1 MRAPEH
7 RYGSNNLILY
17 IALIVLAVIAVGAIV
32 FVLVGRGGSETN
44 QSQSMPAPTVS
55 APIVIPTAIPL
66 PATPVPEPEPVEDEG
81 SNVAKSEPQFAPD
94 IRIGEIL
101 SQGFVGINLPGN
113 YGTQAWYTFQIDTTT
128 RDITVYFAVY
138 DSNYDNIVRTVQ
150 IDKYTEGEE
159 ISNAQL
165 GIFYD
170 EGPARTVQFNRG
182 EGTITMTQNYAQP
195 FGPSLFSPDLRVA
208 LVNQRMSM
216 QDSSSNITTE
226 LQLDLTGLSDSEL
239 ILFKHKTP
247 DVVNRTLSEI
257 QALLKQIEDNRAK

>member
-7 RYGSNNLILY
+7 RYGTNNLILY
-17 IALIVLAVIAVGAIV
+17 IALVVLAVVAVGAIV
-32 FVLVGRGGSETN
+32 YVVVGRGSSEDAEPKN
-44 QSQSMPAPTVS
+44 IAVPTIA

-66 PATPVPEPEPVEDEG
+66 PATPVPAPASEEEASKSKKDEP
-81 SNVAKSEPQFAPD
+81 KFAPD
-94 IRIGEIL
+94 IQIGEVL
-101 SQGFVGINLPGN
+101 SQGFVGMNLPGN
-113 YGTQAWYTFQIDTTT
+113 YPTKAWYTFQIDTTT
-128 RDITVYFAVY
+128 REITVYFAVY
-138 DSNYDNIVRTVQ
+138 DSDYANIVRTVQ
-150 IDKYTEGEE
+150 IDQYTEGEE

-170 EGPARTVQFNRG
+170 EGPARTVQFNRA

-216 QDSSSNITTE
+216 QDASANIATE

-239 ILFKHKTP
+239 ILFKHTPP
-247 DVVNRTLSEI
+247 DVVKRTLSEI
-257 QALLKQIEDNRAK
+257 QSLLKQIEDNRVN

>member
-7 RYGSNNLILY
+7 RYGTNNIILY
-17 IALIVLAVIAVGAIV
+17 IALIVLAVVAVGAIAYV
-32 FVLVGRGGSETN
+32 VLGGRSDDASDSKN
-44 QSQSMPAPTVS
+44 VVS
-55 APIVIPTAIPL
+55 PIISPPIAIPTAIPI
-66 PATPVPEPEPVEDEG
+66 PATPVPEPLVVNEEPEEKKD
-81 SNVAKSEPQFAPD
+81 EPQFAPD

-101 SQGFVGINLPGN
+101 SQGFVGMNLPGN
-113 YGTQAWYTFQIDTTT
+113 YATKAWYTFQIDTTT

-138 DSNYDNIVRTVQ
+138 DADFANIVRTIQ
-150 IDKYTEGEE
+150 IDQYTEGEE

-170 EGPARTVQFNRG
+170 EGPARTVQFNRA

-216 QDSSSNITTE
+216 QDSSANIATE

-239 ILFKHKTP
+239 ILFKHTTP
-247 DVVNRTLSEI
+247 DVVKRTLSEI
-257 QALLKQIEDNRAK
+257 QGLLKQIEENRAK